1 MSRNAGI
8 AVDPVSP
15 EREATNYER
24 ARQQVENRRNIPPV
38 GSRVRFAWVDGTR
51 EGVLTSIGETGHYGT
66 VCAIACDDG
75 RTLRIIADRVEAL
88 GVKPGKRKQVASGGA

>member
-1 MSRNAGI
+1 MNAKPGV

-15 EREATNYER
+15 EREASNYER
-24 ARQQVENRRNIPPV
+24 ARKQVKNRRNIPPV

-51 EGVLTSIGETGHYGT
+51 EGVLTSIGEPGHYGI

-75 RTLRIIADRVEAL
+75 RTLRIIADRVEAV
-88 GVKPGKRKQVASGGA
+88 GAKRGKKVASGGA